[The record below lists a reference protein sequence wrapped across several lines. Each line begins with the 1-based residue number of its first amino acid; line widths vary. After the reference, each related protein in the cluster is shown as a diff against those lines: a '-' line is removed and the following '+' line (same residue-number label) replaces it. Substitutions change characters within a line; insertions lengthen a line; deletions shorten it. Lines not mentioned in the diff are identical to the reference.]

1 MASAHFL
8 PLEIRPET
16 GELFL
21 RLPSPHSNIVLT
33 PPRASDAAAIVD
45 IVNDPA
51 IHPWLGRPKTTFLLE
66 DAQKLVE
73 EFTLA
78 SDMVTKSLQE
88 ATSSDLFP
96 VEDCPVRSIREL
108 KDDGTD
114 VYLGNIAFKR
124 CNWWDVPGPERDRLI
139 AQNTAHPIGDPEIVW
154 QVSGWSKNPRHC
166 SELIIHYTDF
176 LASSHHRRGIMSAV
190 LAIVLEKWAIPRMHV
205 HRMHVSVF
213 VGNNGSVRVF
223 EKNGFVLVD
232 TLENC
237 IEIRGEKRSLH
248 VLDWKHIS

>member
-1 MASAHFL
+1 MAQEVQQHQDQVL
-8 PLEIRPET
+8 PP
-16 GELFL
+16 
-21 RLPSPHSNIVLT
+21 PSISVLT

-51 IHPWLGRPKTTFLLE
+51 IHPWLGRPKTTFVLE
-66 DAQKLVE
+66 DAQRLVE

-108 KDDGTD
+108 KDNGTD

-154 QVSGWSKNPRHC
+154 QVS
-166 SELIIHYTDF
+166 DF
-176 LASSHHRRGIMSAV
+176 LASSHHCRGIMSTV